1 MKAQVLFV
9 FCVIAYVACQST
21 LPIHPS
27 MFVIPN
33 KEQNKPENLRD
44 ESSNSAAPTPTAI
57 PAAALS
63 SAAAPAQ
70 IQIQSYKLN
79 IPTSNVRD
87 GFIYT
92 AGAMIFNLIKRLPRA
107 IRNENDNN

>member
-9 FCVIAYVACQST
+9 FCVIAYVAAST

-57 PAAALS
+57 PAEAQS
-63 SAAAPAQ
+63 SAAAL
-70 IQIQSYKLN
+70 K
-79 IPTSNVRD
+79 
-87 GFIYT
+87 FK
-92 AGAMIFNLIKRLPRA
+92 FNHI
-107 IRNENDNN
+107 N